1 MTNRIKSV
9 GPIEEEDIERR
20 GVTFEDFSETSEKKG
35 GSGRGT
41 ALAKA
46 ILLRLEKVVTGIG
59 EALLNHS
66 CVELVNGIGE
76 RDGSVTGRRSTRLI
90 RNLCIS

>member
-1 MTNRIKSV
+1 M
-9 GPIEEEDIERR
+9 
-20 GVTFEDFSETSEKKG
+20 
-35 GSGRGT
+35 
-41 ALAKA
+41 
-46 ILLRLEKVVTGIG
+46 VTGIG